1 MDIKK
6 KIIKKAGGIILNNDK
21 SKIAI
26 IYRAN
31 TNDWSFPKGHI
42 KNNETPLDA
51 CIREVKEET
60 GLDVKLLKELPELN
74 YEDKKGDI
82 VNLTIYLV
90 QSKKNNLTLENPKDI
105 LKWVDINKVENILSY
120 KNLKEYY
127 KKILFIINN

>member
-90 QSKKNNLTLENPKDI
+90 QSKETDFNPENPKDI
-105 LKWVDINKVENILSY
+105 LKWVDINEVEDVLSY

-127 KKILFIINN
+127 RKIYPTI

>member
-42 KNNETPLDA
+42 ENSETPLGA

-60 GLDVKLLKELPELN
+60 GLDVELLKELPDLN
-74 YEDKKGDI
+74 YEDKKGNI